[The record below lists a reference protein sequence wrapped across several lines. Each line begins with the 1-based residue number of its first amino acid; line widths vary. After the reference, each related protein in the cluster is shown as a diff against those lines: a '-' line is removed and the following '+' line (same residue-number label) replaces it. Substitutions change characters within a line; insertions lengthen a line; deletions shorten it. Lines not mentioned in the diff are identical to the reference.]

1 MKLKIAFIV
10 GGILAVVIG
19 GLLIWPMNKQT
30 VLMNNQTCP
39 VSGNR
44 VNGVDTYMHKGKTYN
59 LCSDQ
64 CKQPLSENPEKY
76 LSE

>member
-1 MKLKIAFIV
+1 MKLKAAFAV

-19 GLLIWPMNKQT
+19 VILTRPINKQH
-30 VLMNNQTCP
+30 VQMNNQTCP

-44 VNGVDTYMHKGKTYN
+44 VNGIDSYIHKGKAYN
-59 LCSDQ
+59 LCSDK
-64 CKQPLSENPEKY
+64 CKKPLAENPEKY